1 MGTRRS
7 LRHENPTI
15 GPTQPRHQVQRK
27 PQQSYLPLSGLP
39 VPKVTSSTRMCKLT
53 AMNPMSSEA
62 NDESETSELGSLPA
76 LSDDMAGSPAPAEA
90 SEHLT
95 EPAHESSTAD
105 IDLNETGG
113 HQPRRPMLAA
123 DAPEPESDGADRAQD
138 NGDAAA
144 MDGTSADAA
153 KTRELAASEENADA
167 DSPVAAS
174 LSRIEL
180 RLDELTRLSARQADH
195 VGSLHSENQRLRG
208 GELNA
213 ALLPL
218 MRDVIRAHD
227 DVVRLASSCDPS
239 ARHDLQL
246 VKNLMLET
254 LARWDITAFEPE
266 AGESF
271 NTAAHS
277 GMSRIETDEGIAN
290 TVASVRRCGFRDGT
304 QRVIRTAEV
313 DVYVPKIARVSNEEL
328 TAEGA
333 GK

>member
-1 MGTRRS
+1 MS
-7 LRHENPTI
+7 
-15 GPTQPRHQVQRK
+15 
-27 PQQSYLPLSGLP
+27 
-39 VPKVTSSTRMCKLT
+39 KLT
-53 AMNPMSSEA
+53 AMNQAGSEA
-62 NDESETSELGSLPA
+62 NDDSDPSDLESQPA
-76 LSDDMAGSPAPAEA
+76 LGDDLSGPSASAEV
-90 SEHLT
+90 SEPPT
-95 EPAHESSTAD
+95 EPAPEPSTAD
-105 IDLNETGG
+105 FDLNETGD
-113 HQPRRPMLAA
+113 HQPREPMLAA
-123 DAPEPESDGADRAQD
+123 GVPEPESDAADAPRDGGAAT
-138 NGDAAA
+138 A
-144 MDGTSADAA
+144 MDGPSADAA
-153 KTRELAASEENADA
+153 ETSELPAPEEIADA

-218 MRDVIRAHD
+218 IRDVIRAHD

-246 VKNLMLET
+246 VKNLILET

-271 NTAAHS
+271 DTAVHS

-304 QRVIRTAEV
+304 RRVIRTAEV
-313 DVYVPKIARVSNEEL
+313 DVYVPRIARVSNEGL
-328 TAEGA
+328 TVEGA
-333 GK
+333 SK